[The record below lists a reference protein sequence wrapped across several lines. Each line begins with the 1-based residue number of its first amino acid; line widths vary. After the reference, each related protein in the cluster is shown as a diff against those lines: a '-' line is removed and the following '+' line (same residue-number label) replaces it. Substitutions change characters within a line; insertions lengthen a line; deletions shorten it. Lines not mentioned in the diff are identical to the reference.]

1 MSETN
6 VRRASRSLSVTV
18 GTTWSTSTTFP
29 TAGMSGL
36 AVTIHGTPSSA
47 ATVLSVFGSDDA
59 VTFRELVGGTIT
71 LARITDGTSF
81 TGVSACYSLPVSGFD
96 ERARLE
102 PTVVVPFGRLV
113 SDAELGTGVNVVVSL
128 KS

>member
-81 TGVSACYSLPVSGFD
+81 TGVSAAYALPLGVHSNT
-96 ERARLE
+96 RLSST
-102 PTVVVPFGRLV
+102 PAAFVRLV
-113 SDAELGTGVNVVVSL
+113 SDVDLGPASAALVCG